1 MPTEKKWRS
10 FERLVAAIHTAADA
24 GAQVKW
30 GDSINGRQFDVTIK
44 FRKGLYDHL
53 TVVEC
58 KDTERPVPVEKID
71 AFVTKASDVH
81 ANVAVIASTAG
92 FQSGAI
98 ETAKRHN
105 INLIQIT
112 PSTDIDVAAFG
123 AEWGDPTDALH
134 IKEVS
139 LEYVE
144 GERKRLPTEANVLTY
159 YMIHT
164 ILQSGIAR
172 MSLDSVVSRG
182 LCEVTDTYTD
192 FVIPVS
198 NGTQVIAPDDGEIPL
213 KPLAAIH
220 VRAAIVKAKTLHGP
234 NKIDPSLIM
243 PDVNVVNIQTGEKV
257 AFRQGDLALGIDN
270 VFEPGQFY
278 ESPGLG
284 FYHYCET
291 VRDGIA
297 TVHLVESFQHGQL
310 LQATVTM
317 EAKYENRYI
326 PVTDE
331 QILKRLKRRL
341 DRMKAT

>member
-1 MPTEKKWRS
+1 MPTEKKWLY
-10 FERLVAAIHTAADA
+10 FERLVAAIHSAADA

-30 GDSINGRQFDVTIK
+30 NDSINGRQFDVTIR

-58 KDTERPVPVEKID
+58 KDTERPVSVEKID

-123 AEWGDPTDALH
+123 AEWGDPTDSLH
-134 IKEVS
+134 MKEVS
-139 LEYVE
+139 LEYVG
-144 GERKRLPTEANVLTY
+144 GERKRLPIEGNVLTY
-159 YMIHT
+159 YMNHT

-172 MSLDSVVSRG
+172 MNLDSVVSRE
-182 LCEVTDTYTD
+182 LCGVTDTYSD

-198 NGTQVIAPDDGEIPL
+198 NGVQVIAPDDGEIPL

-220 VRAAIVKAKTLHGP
+220 VRAAIVKAKTFHGP

-243 PDVNVVNIQTGEKV
+243 PDVNVVNMQTVEKV
-257 AFRQGDLALGIDN
+257 VFRQGDLALGIDN
-270 VFEPGQFY
+270 TFEPGQFY

-291 VRDGIA
+291 VKNGIA
-297 TVHLVESFQHGQL
+297 TVYLVESFQHGQL
-310 LQATVTM
+310 IQATVTM
-317 EAKYENRYI
+317 EAKYGNRYL

-331 QILKRLKRRL
+331 QILKRLRRRL